1 MEIRL
6 PSKLYSLKYRLL
18 IVTICNIIIAS
29 CLTILAMSMLDKKM
43 GWSLGIAFLELLPFL
58 ALFLFVYIILSIIT
72 MRVILHPI
80 DMMTRE
86 VRQLIDKG
94 MLHEIDLSRYPELAN
109 LLAYTLDL
117 VESAKKERSL
127 ALLIKGAS
135 DSRIKMVHNDAL
147 TGLYDREYLEQYL
160 PFELSR
166 SHIMNQP
173 VSVMMLDVDE
183 FKFYNDKNGHPEG
196 DQVLSRLAELL
207 RHVTR
212 NYDVCVRYGGEEFL
226 VIMPRT
232 PPYQALEVAER
243 VRKAFENEP
252 FEHKELQPTGNLTI
266 SIGVAS
272 FPKDA
277 NDDKELIKCADEALY
292 RAKRSGKNKVC
303 TTSP

>member
-1 MEIRL
+1 MAIRL

-18 IVTICNIIIAS
+18 IVIICNIITAL
-29 CLTILAMSMLDKKM
+29 CLTLLIVVILDKKM
-43 GWSLGIAFLELLPFL
+43 GWNLTILFPELM
-58 ALFLFVYIILSIIT
+58 LFLFIYIILSIIT
-72 MRVILHPI
+72 TRVILHPI
-80 DMMTRE
+80 DMLTRE

-94 MLHEIDLSRYPELAN
+94 LLHEIELARYPELAN
-109 LLAYTLDL
+109 LLAYTFELI
-117 VESAKKERSL
+117 ESAKKERSL
-127 ALLIKGAS
+127 ALLIKGTS
-135 DSRIKMVHNDAL
+135 DSRIKKGHSDAL
-147 TGLYDREYLEQYL
+147 TGLYDREYLDQYL

-196 DQVLSRLAELL
+196 DQVLSGLADLL
-207 RHVTR
+207 RRVTR
-212 NYDVCVRYGGEEFL
+212 NYDVCIRYGGEEFL

-232 PPYQALEVAER
+232 PPNQALEVAER
-243 VRKAFENEP
+243 VRKAFEDEP
-252 FEHKELQPTGNLTI
+252 FEHKELQPKGNLTI

-272 FPKDA
+272 SPKDA
-277 NDDKELIKCADEALY
+277 NDDKDLIKCADEALY

>member
-1 MEIRL
+1 VVI
-6 PSKLYSLKYRLL
+6 
-18 IVTICNIIIAS
+18 
-29 CLTILAMSMLDKKM
+29 LDKKM
-43 GWSLGIAFLELLPFL
+43 GWNLTILFPELM
-58 ALFLFVYIILSIIT
+58 LFLFIYIILSIIT
-72 MRVILHPI
+72 TRVILHPI
-80 DMMTRE
+80 DMLTRE

-109 LLAYTLDL
+109 LLAYTLEL
-117 VESAKKERSL
+117 IESAKKERSL
-127 ALLIKGAS
+127 ALLIKGTS
-135 DSRIKMVHNDAL
+135 DSRIKKGHSDAL

-173 VSVMMLDVDE
+173 LSVMMLDVDE

-196 DQVLSRLAELL
+196 DQVLSGLADLL
-207 RHVTR
+207 RRVTR
-212 NYDVCVRYGGEEFL
+212 NYDVCIRYGGEEFL

-243 VRKAFENEP
+243 VRKTFEDEP
-252 FEHKELQPTGNLTI
+252 FEHKDLQPTGNLTI

-277 NDDKELIKCADEALY
+277 NDDKDLIKCADEALY
-292 RAKRSGKNKVC
+292 KAKRSGKNKVC
-303 TTSP
+303 STSS

>member
-1 MEIRL
+1 MAIRL

-18 IVTICNIIIAS
+18 IVTICNIITALCLTLLTVNILDKKLGWN
-29 CLTILAMSMLDKKM
+29 LTIL
-43 GWSLGIAFLELLPFL
+43 FPELI
-58 ALFLFVYIILSIIT
+58 LFLFIYIILSIIT
-72 MRVILHPI
+72 TRVILHPI
-80 DMMTRE
+80 DRLTRE
-86 VRQLIDKG
+86 VHQLIDKG

-109 LLAYTLDL
+109 LLAYTFELI
-117 VESAKKERSL
+117 ESVKKERSL

-135 DSRIKMVHNDAL
+135 DLRIKMVRKDAL
-147 TGLYDREYLEQYL
+147 TGLYDREYLDQYL

-196 DQVLSRLAELL
+196 DQVLSGLADLL
-207 RHVTR
+207 RRVTR

-232 PPYQALEVAER
+232 PQYQALEAAER

-272 FPKDA
+272 FPNDA
-277 NDDKELIKCADEALY
+277 NDDKDLIKRADEALY
-292 RAKRSGKNKVC
+292 SAKRSGKNKVC